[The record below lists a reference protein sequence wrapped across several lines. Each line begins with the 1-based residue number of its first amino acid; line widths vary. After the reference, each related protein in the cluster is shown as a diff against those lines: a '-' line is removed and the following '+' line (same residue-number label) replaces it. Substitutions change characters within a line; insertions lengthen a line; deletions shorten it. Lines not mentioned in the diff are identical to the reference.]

1 MQHAFVNELGNAITV
16 SAEALPVDGVP
27 GVRFTI
33 EGPSSVSENF
43 VTRAEAQALHEA
55 LGRVLAEDTGN
66 TALS

>member
-16 SAEALPVDGVP
+16 SAQALPVDGVP

-43 VTRAEAQALHEA
+43 VTRAEAQAVYEE
-55 LGRVLAEDTGN
+55 LGRVLSEDPGN
-66 TALS
+66 RALS